1 MNDTQVTGPL
11 YWNVLYP
18 GNDTAYEDKKSK
30 NGVMDFIGESEINA
44 EETHMSARQKL
55 RWEVFA
61 AESGIAFE
69 ILFTVFWGFFGHNL
83 PPAAPSLTGPQLAAH
98 FAAHR
103 NAILF
108 GNSMAALVAV
118 LWIPWTAQLTVVM
131 RRIEGTSSVLSII
144 ELAAEF

>member
-1 MNDTQVTGPL
+1 MGTRFFGQ
-11 YWNVLYP
+11 
-18 GNDTAYEDKKSK
+18 
-30 NGVMDFIGESEINA
+30 SEIKA
-44 EETHMSARQKL
+44 EEKQMNARKSL
-55 RWEVFA
+55 RWQVFA
-61 AESGIAFE
+61 AECGIAFE
-69 ILFTVFWGFFGHNL
+69 ILFTIFWGFFGHNL

-131 RRIEGTSSVLSII
+131 RRIEGTNPVLTINQLSGGI
-144 ELAAEF
+144 